1 MRLSVDK
8 IARFSG
14 AHLLNSACDLEK
26 RSMRYYLGFARSEPG
41 FVYVALPGER
51 VDGHDFVE
59 SACKSGAAAVL
70 VMKDLP
76 EEAIACA
83 EESATAI
90 LRVSSTHEA
99 FTPTC
104 QRISWPS

>member
-26 RSMRYYLGFARSEPG
+26 EASGITWDSREVEPG

-51 VDGHDFVE
+51 VDGHDLFF
-59 SACKSGAAAVL
+59 C
-70 VMKDLP
+70 
-76 EEAIACA
+76 
-83 EESATAI
+83 
-90 LRVSSTHEA
+90 
-99 FTPTC
+99 
-104 QRISWPS
+104 

>member
-26 RSMRYYLGFARSEPG
+26 EACGITWDSREVEPG

-51 VDGHDFVE
+51 
-59 SACKSGAAAVL
+59 
-70 VMKDLP
+70 
-76 EEAIACA
+76 
-83 EESATAI
+83 
-90 LRVSSTHEA
+90 
-99 FTPTC
+99 
-104 QRISWPS
+104 

>member
-26 RSMRYYLGFARSEPG
+26 EACGITWDSREVEPG

-59 SACKSGAAAVL
+59 SACKSGAVAVL

-76 EEAIACA
+76 EEVIACA

-99 FTPTC
+99 FT
-104 QRISWPS
+104 QLASGYRS

>member
-1 MRLSVDK
+1 MLHCRES
-8 IARFSG
+8 
-14 AHLLNSACDLEK
+14 
-26 RSMRYYLGFARSEPG
+26 
-41 FVYVALPGER
+41 

-59 SACKSGAAAVL
+59 SACKSGAVAVL

-76 EEAIACA
+76 EEVIACA

-99 FTPTC
+99 FTQLASGYRGLLKGRVIGITGSTGKTTTKILC
-104 QRISWPS
+104 VMFYRHVFRVLQQRQIKITN